1 MPVLDERLGNFQ
13 SRTICIMKNICAL
26 FRAGHSPSTFAFDSV
41 SSSAPGNLP
50 SIGKKKILGVSLG
63 GGGWAQLELTDA

>member
-50 SIGKKKILGVSLG
+50 SIGKKKFWELAWGEG
-63 GGGWAQLELTDA
+63 GGRSWN